1 MTIPVD
7 IEELQELLSRVAELA
22 VATYIREQAPA
33 KDRISQNKAYKMFGE
48 SRVKGWV
55 ERGQILPIRDGH
67 ARTSTRYYSM
77 ADLKTLEAS
86 EKMRPMINRR
96 RRAV

>member
-7 IEELQELLSRVAELA
+7 IEELQELLSRVAEMA

-33 KDRISQNKAYKMFGE
+33 KDRISQREAYRLFGE
-48 SRVKGWV
+48 VRLKRWV
-55 ERGQILPIRDGH
+55 DQCLITPVREGD
-67 ARTSTRYYSM
+67 ARNAKRFYSM
-77 ADLKTLEAS
+77 AELKTLEAS
-86 EKMRPMINRR
+86 EKMKPMINRR